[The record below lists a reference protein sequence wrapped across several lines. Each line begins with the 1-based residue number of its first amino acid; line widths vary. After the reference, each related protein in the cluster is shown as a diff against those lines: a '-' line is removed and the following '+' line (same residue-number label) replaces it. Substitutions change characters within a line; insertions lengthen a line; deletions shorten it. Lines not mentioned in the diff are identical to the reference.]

1 MTSECGKN
9 FEIRVVDVFTKEA
22 FTGNPLAVV
31 LEAQDLTAKEMQ
43 KIAAEMN
50 LSETTFVLPPT
61 ESRANYKIRIFT
73 PLKEIPFAGHPS
85 IGTAFVLAEENRFN
99 LKEPVTTVHQE
110 LGIGVL
116 PIDIYVQNKTVQM
129 IMMTQGQPRFGPI
142 IKDVNVVA
150 KVLGV
155 VPEEVTK
162 TGLSPQIV
170 STGLNQLMVPIKSLD
185 TLANLQPDFPLVKQ
199 LEERLGFLGCYVFT
213 LETLN
218 PKASVH
224 VRFFAPSVA
233 VREDPAT
240 GSAAGGLG
248 AYLLRWRALPIKEPL
263 TFVIEQG
270 YEMGR
275 PSTIHVEVEH
285 KNYQPTKVR
294 VGGQAV
300 MVLKGQII
308 C

>member
-1 MTSECGKN
+1 MTSVCGKK

-31 LEAQDLTAKEMQ
+31 LDAEDLTAKEMQ

-50 LSETTFVLPPT
+50 LSETTFVLPST
-61 ESRANYKIRIFT
+61 EPGANYKIRIFT

-85 IGTAFVLAEENRFN
+85 IGTTFVLAEENRFD

-110 LGIGVL
+110 VGIGVL

-142 IKDVNVVA
+142 IEDVNTVA
-150 KVLGV
+150 KALGV
-155 VPEEVTK
+155 APEEVTK

-170 STGLNQLMVPIKSLD
+170 YTGLNQLMVPIKSLE
-185 TLANLQPDFPLVKQ
+185 TLANIQPDFSLIKQ
-199 LEERLGFLGCYVFT
+199 LEERLGFIGCYVFT
-213 LETLN
+213 FETLN

-224 VRFFAPSVA
+224 ARFFAPSA
-233 VREDPAT
+233 GVREDPAT

-263 TFVIEQG
+263 TFIIEQG

-300 MVLKGQII
+300 MVLKGWII